1 MLKYLNTYIRD
12 NKCSFAIN
20 GGLPMADTTT
30 KLQAQAKDRDVPAKR
45 GWEKPIVR
53 KESIASMTQKSQM
66 KMDAAHGTDS

>member
-1 MLKYLNTYIRD
+1 
-12 NKCSFAIN
+12 
-20 GGLPMADTTT
+20 MADTTT

-66 KMDAAHGTDS
+66 QTDGSHGTDS